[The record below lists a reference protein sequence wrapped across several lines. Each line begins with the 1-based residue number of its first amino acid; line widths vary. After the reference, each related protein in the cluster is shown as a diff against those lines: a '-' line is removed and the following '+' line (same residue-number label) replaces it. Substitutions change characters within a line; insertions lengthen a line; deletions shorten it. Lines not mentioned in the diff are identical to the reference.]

1 MYELPIPED
10 TAVVAGPLGP
20 NRNRTIR
27 SEDASEWESALSAT
41 SPTGRGHRG
50 QSLQSPPDLY
60 VFGVAFGRTRIP
72 MPASFHSGFKLSL
85 QCNMRISYHCCR
97 RKGRIIPSGFRFEL
111 NAFNELV
118 YWNTAHEAFN
128 GSAF

>member
-1 MYELPIPED
+1 MHRSGSQRCQLSPLLA
-10 TAVVAGPLGP
+10 AVTEARILGVYF
-20 NRNRTIR
+20 
-27 SEDASEWESALSAT
+27 
-41 SPTGRGHRG
+41 
-50 QSLQSPPDLY
+50 DLY
-60 VFGVAFGRTRIP
+60 AFGFAYVRTRIS

-118 YWNTAHEAFN
+118 YWNAVHNAFN
-128 GSAF
+128 GGAFRLT